1 MKLERILK
9 ETQAVWGE
17 LTAEAKRV
25 SNRKR
30 APLFVAGY
38 AAGEEPWAL
47 FLLPPEPAM
56 EPLQLRLLFV
66 EKRNGH
72 LTTHWGI

>member
-1 MKLERILK
+1 MMAEMEK
-9 ETQAVWGE
+9 TQAIWDE
-17 LTAEAKRV
+17 LKAEAKRV
-25 SNRKR
+25 SKR
-30 APLFVAGY
+30 RREPLVVAGY
-38 AAGEEPWAL
+38 ASSTEPWAL